1 MVKRRNLLA
10 LIVCVL
16 LPVLCSSAT
25 TDVVETGT
33 DTPTTNEQQSAGQ
46 DEVTTLLMTLLEV
59 TTDSSVWDETTTSSD
74 LILDQNTIN
83 NPTTTAAADSTDQTV
98 EPETS
103 TATKL
108 KSEPRHPSSIVALLK
123 GTVQLNEDAGTGG
136 AIKVNNDS
144 STTEANLLT
153 TDSSDIDK
161 NQESTTFTAS
171 LQEED
176 STAITTESMDLT
188 LLPTDA
194 SGLPLAVNDQ
204 AAAAIIPLPVKIFD
218 PRVDVEATTFLAEAN
233 LQTESS
239 DVTTESFPFDE
250 QELLATTETDLSLMM
265 TGEVTTE
272 TGFTESE
279 TNSGTEWTSDTSTF
293 SPPSP
298 LPSPPSPFVA
308 SGRQQSTYSS
318 SKKRN
323 YKGYKVYRV
332 VLPTEDSV
340 RRIMALEDEPG
351 IEFWADPRLLLRPRG
366 LFVTSA
372 ADVMVAP
379 TLASQ
384 VEDLFR
390 QSRLLYSLLVADVQ
404 TAIAKENPIVP
415 SFARSQLSPSSSGGN
430 HRLTWERYHRLDDIK
445 SFMDYLKASYPEW
458 IELVP
463 IGKSSQGRTIHVIK
477 LSKRRDNGLEA
488 SKKKAILID
497 AGMHANEWITPAALT
512 WMVNELADNSNTYE
526 CILDRF
532 DWYFIPVLNP
542 DGYEYSH
549 TVDRLWRKTRRNY
562 TSPLLRSTARKLR
575 VDDGESEENCV
586 GADINRNFEFA
597 WRKGGSS
604 SNVCSPAFAGMKPF
618 SEPESRALAN
628 FMLKQRSK
636 LAMYISL
643 HSYSQMWLL
652 PWGFSEARPEDF
664 SELYSLAKIGAKA
677 IQRVHNTSYLIGS
690 VPDLLTLASGTSQD
704 WAKGV
709 AGVNYSYTIEIRGA
723 GERGMILPAKQIVPT
738 SEETWAGILAAA
750 SELADRLYP
759 HLSSCS
765 LF

>member
-1 MVKRRNLLA
+1 
-10 LIVCVL
+10 
-16 LPVLCSSAT
+16 
-25 TDVVETGT
+25 
-33 DTPTTNEQQSAGQ
+33 
-46 DEVTTLLMTLLEV
+46 MTSLEV
-59 TTDSSVWDETTTSSD
+59 TTDSSLWDETTTSSD
-74 LILDQNTIN
+74 LILDQNTTN
-83 NPTTTAAADSTDQTV
+83 NSTTTAAADSTDQTV

-123 GTVQLNEDAGTGG
+123 EMVQLNEDVGIGG

-188 LLPTDA
+188 LVPTDA
-194 SGLPLAVNDQ
+194 SGLPLAVYDQ

-239 DVTTESFPFDE
+239 DITTESFPLDE

-265 TGEVTTE
+265 TVEVTTE

-279 TNSGTEWTSDTSTF
+279 TNSGTEWTSTDTSTF

-323 YKGYKVYRV
+323 YKGYKVFRV

-379 TLASQ
+379 SLASQ

-390 QSRLLYSLLVADVQ
+390 QSRLLYSLLVPDVQ
-404 TAIAKENPIVP
+404 
-415 SFARSQLSPSSSGGN
+415 
-430 HRLTWERYHRLDDIK
+430 
-445 SFMDYLKASYPEW
+445 
-458 IELVP
+458 
-463 IGKSSQGRTIHVIK
+463 VI
-477 LSKRRDNGLEA
+477 
-488 SKKKAILID
+488 
-497 AGMHANEWITPAALT
+497 
-512 WMVNELADNSNTYE
+512 
-526 CILDRF
+526 F
-532 DWYFIPVLNP
+532 
-542 DGYEYSH
+542 
-549 TVDRLWRKTRRNY
+549 
-562 TSPLLRSTARKLR
+562 
-575 VDDGESEENCV
+575 
-586 GADINRNFEFA
+586 
-597 WRKGGSS
+597 
-604 SNVCSPAFAGMKPF
+604 
-618 SEPESRALAN
+618 
-628 FMLKQRSK
+628 
-636 LAMYISL
+636 
-643 HSYSQMWLL
+643 
-652 PWGFSEARPEDF
+652 
-664 SELYSLAKIGAKA
+664 
-677 IQRVHNTSYLIGS
+677 
-690 VPDLLTLASGTSQD
+690 
-704 WAKGV
+704 
-709 AGVNYSYTIEIRGA
+709 
-723 GERGMILPAKQIVPT
+723 
-738 SEETWAGILAAA
+738 
-750 SELADRLYP
+750 
-759 HLSSCS
+759 
-765 LF
+765 